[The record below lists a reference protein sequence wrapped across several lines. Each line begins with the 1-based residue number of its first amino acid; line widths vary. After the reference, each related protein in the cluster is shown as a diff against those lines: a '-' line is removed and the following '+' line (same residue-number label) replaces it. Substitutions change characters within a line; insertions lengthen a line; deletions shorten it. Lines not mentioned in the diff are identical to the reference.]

1 MKRMGLL
8 LVGGL
13 AAALGLAASAAPVA
27 ELPAGAQIS
36 ASLEYVGRVPDS
48 GNIVEGKFDRIGNR
62 QVLVTTGRFGF
73 KTYDVSDPTTPVLL
87 DTFQPPG
94 ILGANGFWQDEDMD
108 LDTNRKLIIGSL
120 DPRHDDVD
128 QAACPGIGTLGS
140 KNRNPGCRSGFY
152 VISYADPENLT
163 QIGGRLSTADE
174 GTLRIVTTHTQAR
187 YTLPPIIARFKQAFP
202 HVRLALNQASPR
214 DIGAIL
220 LEGETDIGLAT
231 DTMEN
236 TAGLVT
242 FPYFTWEHAVIVPAG
257 HPLERTAPLTL
268 EAVAE
273 WPIIT
278 YDEGLTGRTRID
290 DAFVRE
296 GIVPDIAISA
306 LDADVIK
313 SYVELGLGV
322 GIIAAMAFDSER
334 DTKLRRLASSRLF
347 DSNTSSLGIRRG
359 RYLRGYVYRFIE
371 LCSPALTEAVVRK
384 TL

>member
-1 MKRMGLL
+1 MNFQQLRIIRETARCNFNLTEVANALLTSQSGVSKHVKDFEDELGVELFVRRGKRL
-8 LVGGL
+8 
-13 AAALGLAASAAPVA
+13 LGLT
-27 ELPAGAQIS
+27 EAGKEAI
-36 ASLEYVGRVPDS
+36 E
-48 GNIVEGKFDRIGNR
+48 IVER
-62 QVLVTTGRFGF
+62 
-73 KTYDVSDPTTPVLL
+73 
-87 DTFQPPG
+87 
-94 ILGANGFWQDEDMD
+94 M
-108 LDTNRKLIIGSL
+108 LI
-120 DPRHDDVD
+120 DA
-128 QAACPGIGTLGS
+128 Q
-140 KNRNPGCRSGFY
+140 
-152 VISYADPENLT
+152 NLT
-163 QIGGRLSTADE
+163 QIGGRLSSADE

-187 YTLPPIIARFKQAFP
+187 YTLPPIIARFKQTFP

-214 DIGAIL
+214 DIAAIL

-242 FPYFTWEHAVIVPAG
+242 FPYYTWEHAIIVPAG
-257 HPLERTAPLTL
+257 HPLERASPLTL
-268 EAVAE
+268 EDVAE

-290 DAFVRE
+290 DAFARE

-334 DTKLRRLASSRLF
+334 DTKLRRLACSHLF
-347 DSNTSSLGIRRG
+347 DSNTSSLGVRRG

-371 LCSPALTEAVVRK
+371 LCSPALTEAVVRR